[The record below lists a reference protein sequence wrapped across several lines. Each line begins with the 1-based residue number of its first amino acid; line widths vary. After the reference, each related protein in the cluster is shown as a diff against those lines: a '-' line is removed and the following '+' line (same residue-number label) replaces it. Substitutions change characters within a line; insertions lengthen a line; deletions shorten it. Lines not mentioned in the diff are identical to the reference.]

1 MIIKNKKEYV
11 IFNISGLAWIVNK
24 ENKNL
29 IDRILKKKGQ
39 TMKLKDILAIQSI
52 VENRATP
59 YDLLESGYTYY
70 SKSKDEYIDLLD
82 LHITHFIRIFLKQVE
97 ENNDKMTYDRSYNS
111 RLDKMR
117 MTTQDLLND
126 IQYLRHDSDE

>member
-1 MIIKNKKEYV
+1 
-11 IFNISGLAWIVNK
+11 
-24 ENKNL
+24 
-29 IDRILKKKGQ
+29 
-39 TMKLKDILAIQSI
+39 MKLKDILAIQSI
-52 VENRATP
+52 VESRATP

-82 LHITHFIRIFLKQVE
+82 LHITHFIRIFLKQAE